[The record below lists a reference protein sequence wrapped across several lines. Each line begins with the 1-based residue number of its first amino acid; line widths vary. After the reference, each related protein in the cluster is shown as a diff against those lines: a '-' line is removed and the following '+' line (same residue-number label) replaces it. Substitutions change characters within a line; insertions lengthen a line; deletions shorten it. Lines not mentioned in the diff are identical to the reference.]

1 MGDIAKELAVLMQ
14 SMSDFVD
21 SLLLRHQQLP
31 ILQSL
36 RLEEESHFVR
46 RLKKILTKSV
56 SGVVVCAAENSG
68 GLGARLEA
76 VHKLVELSDRIVAG
90 LM

>member
-56 SGVVVCAAENSG
+56 GYSW
-68 GLGARLEA
+68 
-76 VHKLVELSDRIVAG
+76 D
-90 LM
+90 